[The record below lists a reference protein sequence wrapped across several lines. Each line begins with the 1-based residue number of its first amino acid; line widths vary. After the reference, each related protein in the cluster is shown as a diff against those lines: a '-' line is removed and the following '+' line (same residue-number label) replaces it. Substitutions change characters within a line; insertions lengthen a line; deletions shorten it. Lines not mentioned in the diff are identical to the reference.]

1 MKKLDLGGLRVESFA
16 TTARTVPD
24 PQPAVLTVPYCY
36 DSYDG
41 TCWISCQGCE
51 TTIDCP

>member
-1 MKKLDLGGLRVESFA
+1 VKKLDLIGLRVESFA
-16 TTARTVPD
+16 TAARSAPD
-24 PQPAVLTVPYCY
+24 AQMAIITVPYCY

-41 TCWISCQGCE
+41 TCWMSCRGCE